1 MGRLGVVVLSVGGT
15 EPPHPHPRHG
25 QLGSPAAPSPCP
37 RLPAEWRLWPVTAPE
52 RGWRAAAFQRAGAV
66 AGLWGGRRGPG
77 VPAGGQL

>member
-1 MGRLGVVVLSVGGT
+1 MGRLGVVVLGVGGT
-15 EPPHPHPRHG
+15 EPPTLTPATASWVPLRPPR
-25 QLGSPAAPSPCP
+25 PAR
-37 RLPAEWRLWPVTAPE
+37 RLPAEQRLWPVTAPE